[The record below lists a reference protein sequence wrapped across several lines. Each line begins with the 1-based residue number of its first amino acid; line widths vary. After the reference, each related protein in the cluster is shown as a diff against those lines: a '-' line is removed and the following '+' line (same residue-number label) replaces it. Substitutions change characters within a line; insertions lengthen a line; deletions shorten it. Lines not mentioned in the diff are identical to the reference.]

1 MTGCEGMKTM
11 DKVLPVRVS
20 HPQPAAGP
28 LRRFAQAGPLRRFA
42 QAHPLR
48 RFAQDEDGGVIALAL
63 YMFVLMLML
72 GGMAVDV
79 MRHESLRT
87 RLQNTAD
94 RAVLAAAS
102 LTQSEDPVSVVDD
115 YFAKAGLSEYLA
127 DRSAVTVFG
136 SRTVDATV
144 SGIQNNLFMGL
155 LGIDT
160 LPVATFAAAEE
171 AISEVEVSLVVDVSN
186 SMNSNN
192 RIQNLRVAGEN
203 FIDLLIGDSTDGD
216 ISISLVPYSGQVN
229 VGSALLSQYNVAGD
243 HTYSNCAEFDAADYS
258 SPALSTTQPLAR
270 APHFDPWY
278 SSKTPSLRFCSTD
291 SAQEILPLSNNAPQ
305 LKSRMQNLT
314 ADGNTS
320 IDIAVK
326 WGAAL
331 LDPGTRPVIA
341 SLATAGVVPSAF
353 SDRPFDY
360 GQTQVRKVM
369 VVMTDGENWDEFTVN
384 SPYRNG
390 LSPIWINT
398 QDNRPSI
405 WHESRGQYYIE
416 HLNEWRDYPW
426 GASITGQSCGWVYN
440 WGWQW
445 VCSGGTV
452 SAGTSQQQT
461 WPEVW
466 NRFTPYWVAAEL
478 YGNALGSS
486 SWERQQIR
494 NQWRAN
500 FVSSTAP
507 STKNT
512 RLEAI
517 CTALKNADD
526 NLLIF
531 AIGFEATTT
540 GRQTMQNCASSPGH
554 YYDADGLELNTVFGA
569 IARQI
574 SQLRLTQ

>member
-1 MTGCEGMKTM
+1 MMKIN
-11 DKVLPVRVS
+11 KVLAVRVS
-20 HPQPAAGP
+20 GP
-28 LRRFAQAGPLRRFA
+28 LRRFAR
-42 QAHPLR
+42 
-48 RFAQDEDGGVIALAL
+48 DDDGGVIALAL
-63 YMFVLMLML
+63 YLFVLMLML

-79 MRHESLRT
+79 MRLESLRT

-102 LTQSEDPVSVVDD
+102 LTQTEDPVSVVDD
-115 YFAKAGLSEYLA
+115 YFAKAGLSQYLMN
-127 DRSAVTVFG
+127 RSAVTVFG
-136 SRTVDATV
+136 SRTVNAEV
-144 SGIQNNLFMGL
+144 GGIQDNLFMGL

-160 LPVATFAAAEE
+160 LPVATIAAAQE

-186 SMNSNN
+186 SMNSNS
-192 RIQNLRVAGEN
+192 RIQNLRIAGEN

-216 ISISLVPYSGQVN
+216 ISISLIPYSGQVN
-229 VGSALLSQYNVAGD
+229 VGAALLAQYNVAGD
-243 HTYSNCAEFDAADYS
+243 HAYSNCAEFGSTDFS
-258 SPALSTTQPLAR
+258 SPALSTAVPLAR
-270 APHFDPWY
+270 SPHFDPWY
-278 SSKTPSLRFCSTD
+278 SSKTPTLRFCTTD
-291 SAQEILPLSNNAPQ
+291 AAQEILPLSNNAPL
-305 LKSRMQNLT
+305 LKQRMRDLT
-314 ADGNTS
+314 ANGNTS

-341 SLATAGVVPSAF
+341 NLAAAGIVPTAF
-353 SDRPFDY
+353 NDRPFDY

-369 VVMTDGENWDEFTVN
+369 VVMTDGQNWYQYTVN
-384 SPYRNG
+384 APYRTG

-405 WHESRGQYYIE
+405 WHDSRGQYYIE
-416 HLNEWRDYPW
+416 HLDVWRDYPW
-426 GASITGQSCGWVYN
+426 GASISDPGTAAQQS
-440 WGWQW
+440 
-445 VCSGGTV
+445 
-452 SAGTSQQQT
+452 
-461 WPEVW
+461 WPQVW
-466 NRFTPYWVAAEL
+466 NRFTPYWVAKEL

-486 SWERQQIR
+486 SWQRTQIR

-500 FVSSTAP
+500 FVSSTSP
-507 STKNT
+507 STKDA
-512 RLEAI
+512 RLESI

-526 NLLIF
+526 NMLIF

-554 YYDADGLELNTVFGA
+554 YYDAQGLQLNQVFGA